1 MSTIFIAG
9 ATGVLGRRLVP
20 LLIERGHNVVGMTR
34 SPGKRKMLEQMG
46 ARPVVADALDPDA
59 VGRAISEAS
68 PDVVMHQVTALSDL
82 RHFRNFEAAFAPNA
96 RMRSEAT
103 DILLSASRAAGVDTF
118 IAQSFAG
125 FLLSRAGKPVLTEQ
139 DALDPEPPAP
149 FRRSFR
155 ADRHLEHVVTSASW
169 TRGIVLRYGGFY
181 GPGTSISKN
190 PPGSQSEMVRRR
202 QFPVVGSGGSFWS
215 FVHIDDAAAATV
227 AALEHGQRGI
237 YHITDD
243 EPAPVGEWL
252 PVLADALGAKP
263 PMHAPKWIGRLLAG
277 PAAVI
282 MMTEARGASNRKAR
296 TELGW
301 TPKYATWRKG
311 FRHGLG

>member
-9 ATGVLGRRLVP
+9 ATGVLGRSLVP
-20 LLIERGHNVVGMTR
+20 LLIERGHSVVGMTR
-34 SPGKRKMLEQMG
+34 SLGKRRLLEQMG

-68 PDVVMHQVTALSDL
+68 PDVVMHQATALSDM
-82 RHFRNFEAAFAPNA
+82 HSIRNFDAAFAANA
-96 RMRSEAT
+96 RLRSEAT
-103 DILLSASRAAGVDTF
+103 DILLSASRAAGVQTF

-125 FLLSRAGKPVLTEQ
+125 FLLSHNGKPVLSEQ

-149 FRRSFR
+149 FRRAFR

-181 GPGTSISKN
+181 GPGTSLSRN

-202 QFPVVGSGGSFWS
+202 QFPVVGSGDGIWS
-215 FVHIDDAAAATV
+215 FVHIDDAAAGTV

-237 YHITDD
+237 YHIADN
-243 EPAPVGEWL
+243 EPAPVAEWL
-252 PVLADALGAKP
+252 PFLAHALDGKP
-263 PMHAPKWIGRLLAG
+263 PMRVPKWVGRLLAG

-282 MMTEARGASNRKAR
+282 MMTEAHGVSNQKAR

-301 TPKYATWRKG
+301 TPKYPTWRKG
-311 FRHGLG
+311 FKDGLG